1 MYYDMFK
8 NNPFAT
14 FGTAPFDMFKMPND
28 LFGFLPKTESDV
40 KDTFTKLKQVF
51 QTEAKTVVEI
61 FKTYQRIMTGE
72 SSVMELQSANR
83 KIIQLLQ
90 TAGFILL
97 VTVPGVIFLIPE
109 LVKMAREYDVDLV
122 PASVS
127 EAFEL

>member
-1 MYYDMFK
+1 
-8 NNPFAT
+8 
-14 FGTAPFDMFKMPND
+14 MPSD
-28 LFGFLPKTESDV
+28 LFGFLPKTESEI
-40 KDTFTKLKQVF
+40 KDTFAKLKQVF
-51 QTEAKTVVEI
+51 QTETKTVVEI

-97 VTVPGVIFLIPE
+97 ITVPGVIFLIPE